1 MAQMIARC
9 PSTAFEAR
17 LMLQKIKM
25 DNMRR
30 CQEISASPR
39 PSSPAASAVRSP
51 AAAATSMARS
61 AVSATAAACHAAVE
75 TRARQLEVPFLN
87 SLAPNN
93 LVQVD
98 PNEMGSFTSKS
109 IVRPTTE
116 NLDDDVSFEGIDDV
130 TGLTK
135 LCADNLRGF
144 PEPIKRSWRRI
155 NSSSN
160 CGSAGGGK
168 RTSSASATAAAT
180 AASVGST
187 AAVGQQLGSGRKN
200 SCSLFESSVAAGET
214 PSATE
219 NVRLLQWN
227 ALSQTLGTKNDNFV
241 KCPKSALDWRT
252 RRFRMLEEIAQYDA
266 DVICLQEVDHFRF
279 FQRALASLN
288 YQGHFFPK
296 PDSPCIYLP
305 ENSGPD
311 GCAIF
316 FKKDKFS
323 LQKLESRVIEVWR
336 VQSNQVVLS
345 AILRSKLT
353 GNELMVATTHLKAR
367 SGTLLSTLRNEQGK
381 DLLQYL
387 KQEAGD
393 RPIIISGDFNAEPT
407 EPVYNTMIEGID
419 DIRFQSAYAEA
430 NGGVEV
436 PYTTWKIR
444 EDGEHIQ
451 TLDYVFHTPEDV
463 QVEAVLDFPSGDEIG
478 LDRLPSHSYASDH
491 FSLACDFKV
500 SGKRR
505 STRLA
510 NNQDQKSKH

>member
-1 MAQMIARC
+1 
-9 PSTAFEAR
+9 
-17 LMLQKIKM
+17 
-25 DNMRR
+25 MRR
-30 CQEISASPR
+30 SQELMSPSAAYGVV
-39 PSSPAASAVRSP
+39 SSAATASKAATAGHVFHHSAVQE
-51 AAAATSMARS
+51 TKARPQ
-61 AVSATAAACHAAVE
+61 T
-75 TRARQLEVPFLN
+75 LELPYLT
-87 SLAPNN
+87 SLAPKN

-109 IVRPTTE
+109 IVRPTADT
-116 NLDDDVSFEGIDDV
+116 LDDDINFDEIDDIK
-130 TGLTK
+130 GLAK
-135 LCADNLRGF
+135 LCADNLRGL
-144 PEPIKRSWRRI
+144 PEPIKRSWRRA
-155 NSSSN
+155 NAA
-160 CGSAGGGK
+160 GSRKISANAAAQHQTAANGGG
-168 RTSSASATAAAT
+168 
-180 AASVGST
+180 
-187 AAVGQQLGSGRKN
+187 GRKN
-200 SCSLFESSVAAGET
+200 SVSSHFETSIAEEATTCS
-214 PSATE
+214 TE
-219 NVRLLQWN
+219 NIRLLQWN

-252 RRFRMLEEIAQYDA
+252 RRFRMLEEIIAYDA

-279 FQRALASLN
+279 FQRALSCLN
-288 YQGHFFPK
+288 YQGHFVPK

-353 GNELMVATTHLKAR
+353 GEELMVATTHLKAR

-407 EPVYNTMIEGID
+407 EPVYSTMIEGLD
-419 DIRFQSAYAEA
+419 NIRFRSAYADA
-430 NGGVEV
+430 NGCGAEV

-451 TLDYVFHTPEDV
+451 TLDYIFHTADKGV
-463 QVEAVLDFPSGDEIG
+463 QVESVLDFPTGEEIG
-478 LDRLPSHSYASDH
+478 INRLPSPNYASDH
-491 FSLACDFKV
+491 FSLAADFTVTHKTGSPTTSPSLDNV
-500 SGKRR
+500 NEAATKWSE
-505 STRLA
+505 
-510 NNQDQKSKH
+510 KSKH